1 MKNKLEAIII
11 TFMVIVFILLMVYLV
26 KLWFFS

>member
-1 MKNKLEAIII
+1 MKNKLEAIVI